1 MRQTPDDN
9 PIFVPQ
15 YHYDAPLSFPNRNAL
30 GPPSV
35 AKPPKTADGTTF
47 SSKSF
52 ANRMGGSILK
62 RPPSAM
68 LRTDSP
74 NSIPQGDYT
83 YDSRPRTSPTEQH
96 HSSMLVSKSHNDM
109 DSLIH
114 PALRDVPEKSGKPRE
129 VVSMSS
135 LEVFGNGFR
144 NDHFSELGRGRDTR
158 DSNDQDPS
166 ASTGRRVAYGT
177 LLHPPPAA
185 HRRSSWDPSR
195 ILQFPVRPK
204 QFMRR
209 SLTPHLYN
217 PQDIALDDSRSDS
230 EFQGDSTDYHQR
242 QQKIGRM
249 LLASC
254 LIFPP
259 FWFVM
264 ACGGFDSFVVTWTSG
279 NVRGVG
285 SFEKKIALVL
295 ATVVG
300 LGAVIGVIVGV
311 SMAATAGSAVA

>member
-1 MRQTPDDN
+1 
-9 PIFVPQ
+9 
-15 YHYDAPLSFPNRNAL
+15 
-30 GPPSV
+30 
-35 AKPPKTADGTTF
+35 
-47 SSKSF
+47 
-52 ANRMGGSILK
+52 
-62 RPPSAM
+62 
-68 LRTDSP
+68 
-74 NSIPQGDYT
+74 
-83 YDSRPRTSPTEQH
+83 
-96 HSSMLVSKSHNDM
+96 
-109 DSLIH
+109 
-114 PALRDVPEKSGKPRE
+114 
-129 VVSMSS
+129 
-135 LEVFGNGFR
+135 
-144 NDHFSELGRGRDTR
+144 
-158 DSNDQDPS
+158 
-166 ASTGRRVAYGT
+166 
-177 LLHPPPAA
+177 
-185 HRRSSWDPSR
+185 
-195 ILQFPVRPK
+195 
-204 QFMRR
+204 MRR

-259 FWFVM
+259 LWFVM